1 MNRVGAACT
10 PLGATALA
18 VTALIVGACT
28 ARTAGEAES
37 GDPGAPMEITW
48 LGLRAGRMQPDG
60 PIQRAIEERFDV
72 RLTNFTQG
80 VGGPTIDVMIG
91 AGGHPDAM
99 YTWADHDTWFDAGPR
114 TAWTSPATGSAG

>member
-10 PLGATALA
+10 ALGATALA

-37 GDPGAPMEITW
+37 GDPGAPMEITL

-72 RLTNFTQG
+72 RLTNFT
-80 VGGPTIDVMIG
+80 
-91 AGGHPDAM
+91 
-99 YTWADHDTWFDAGPR
+99 
-114 TAWTSPATGSAG
+114 

>member
-1 MNRVGAACT
+1 M
-10 PLGATALA
+10 GATALA